1 YDLTV
6 CHAGLGLAWSCLCFL
21 SCARCGL
28 SDNHVHSS
36 FIYRRLRNHERR
48 EIQREILSILGLPHR
63 PRPFSPGKQASSAPL
78 FMLDLYNA
86 MALEEDDEEEEG
98 VRRSAARSAKAQ
110 GNSRKGFYSPQQA
123 GYSRAAQPYRAAPLL
138 GHSPALTSAHDT
150 TFLNDADMVM
160 SFVNLVEKDKDFS
173 HQRRHYKE
181 FRFDLTQIPDGEAV
195 TAAEFRIYKD
205 RSHSRYDNVTLK
217 VSIYQVIKEYQN
229 KDAETFL
236 LDSKK
241 VQACNG
247 GWLVFDITATSN
259 HWVMNPQQNLG
270 LQLCVET
277 VDGRSI
283 NIKSAGIVGRNGP
296 QSKQP
301 FLVAFFKASGV
312 LLRSVRAA
320 GGKKKNHNRNKS
332 SNQQES
338 SRALKPGDYNTSEQ
352 KQACKKHE
360 LYVSFRDLGWQ
371 DWIIAPEGYAA
382 FYCDGECSFPLNA
395 HMNATNHAIVQT
407 LVHLMFPDNV
417 PKPCCAPTK
426 LNAISVLYFDDSSNV
441 ILKKYRNMVVRS
453 CGCH

>member
-1 YDLTV
+1 MNKLGFRKTTV
-6 CHAGLGLAWSCLCFL
+6 GLLIICIFL
-21 SCARCGL
+21 GSAEGNFA
-28 SDNHVHSS
+28 DHHVHSS

-63 PRPFSPGKQASSAPL
+63 PRPFSVGKHGSSAPL

-86 MALEEDDEEEEG
+86 ISNEQETERG
-98 VRRSAARSAKAQ
+98 AAR
-110 GNSRKGFYSPQQA
+110 
-123 GYSRAAQPYRAAPLL
+123 AAVPYRTALATR
-138 GHSPALTSAHDT
+138 SPSLASPHDT
-150 TFLNDADMVM
+150 NFLNDADMVM
-160 SFVNLVEKDKDFS
+160 SFVNLVERDKYFS

-181 FRFDLTQIPDGEAV
+181 FRFDLTQIPEGEAV

-205 RSHSRYDNVTLK
+205 RSNSRYENDTFRIT
-217 VSIYQVIKEYQN
+217 IYQVIKEYT
-229 KDAETFL
+229 KRDADLFL

-241 VQACNG
+241 IRASEG

-259 HWVMNPQQNLG
+259 HWVLNPQHNLG
-270 LQLCVET
+270 LQLCVEIM
-277 VDGRSI
+277 DDY
-283 NIKSAGIVGRNGP
+283 
-296 QSKQP
+296 
-301 FLVAFFKASGV
+301 SG
-312 LLRSVRAA
+312 
-320 GGKKKNHNRNKS
+320 
-332 SNQQES
+332 
-338 SRALKPGDYNTSEQ
+338 EQ

>member
-1 YDLTV
+1 MTALTPLNRAV
-6 CHAGLGLAWSCLCFL
+6 LGLAWSCLSFL
-21 SCARCGL
+21 SCAHCGL

-86 MALEEDDEEEEG
+86 MA
-98 VRRSAARSAKAQ
+98 VQ
-110 GNSRKGFYSPQQA
+110 GHSRKGYYSP
-123 GYSRAAQPYRAAPLL
+123 
-138 GHSPALTSAHDT
+138 HPALTTAHDT
-150 TFLNDADMVM
+150 NFLNDADMVM

-205 RSHSRYDNVTLK
+205 RSHARYDNITLK

-241 VQACNG
+241 VQASDG

-283 NIKSAGIVGRNGP
+283 NIKSAGIIGRNGP

-332 SNQQES
+332 TNQQES
-338 SRALKPGDYNTSEQ
+338 SRAPKTG
-352 KQACKKHE
+352 ACKKHE

>member
-1 YDLTV
+1 RAQTLDGP
-6 CHAGLGLAWSCLCFL
+6 HAGLGLAWSCLCFL

-86 MALEEDDEEEEG
+86 MA
-98 VRRSAARSAKAQ
+98 Q

-123 GYSRAAQPYRAAPLL
+123 G
-138 GHSPALTSAHDT
+138 PALTSAHDT

-338 SRALKPGDYNTSEQ
+338 SRALKPGAFAENSHTI